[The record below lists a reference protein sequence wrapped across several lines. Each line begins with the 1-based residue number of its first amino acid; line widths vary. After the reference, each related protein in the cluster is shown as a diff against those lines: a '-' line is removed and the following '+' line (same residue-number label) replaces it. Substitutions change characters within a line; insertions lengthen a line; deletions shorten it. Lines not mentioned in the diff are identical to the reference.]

1 MKSLYYPLLFL
12 MLSIMVQS
20 CSTPYYGYTKEK
32 WNNFTEEEKISIK
45 NEYQAI
51 TDIRNSQSHK
61 DKINERTQ
69 SVIDYG
75 VSKEP

>member
-1 MKSLYYPLLFL
+1 MLRVGVDRPTSL
-12 MLSIMVQS
+12 S

-32 WNNFTEEEKISIK
+32 WNNLSEEKKISTK
-45 NEYQAI
+45 HVYQAI

-75 VSKEP
+75 VSNQQ